1 MACEHGTLVPGRH
14 LGESAP
20 SETTTAFDGGANVR
34 EPQVLIAFDTT
45 EGQTE
50 KIANR
55 MADVLRGDGASVDL
69 HTADSAPAPDGY
81 DSVVVGGSIHVGK
94 FGTALTDYVTANL
107 AALNA
112 MPAAL
117 FQVSLTSANPDDE
130 HTAAAHGMLQAMLDD
145 TGFDPDL
152 VAMFAGAVVYT
163 KYGWIKRRIMRSIVA
178 AEGGDTDTRH
188 DHEYTDW
195 AAVDHFAHDVLAH
208 ARAASGAKR

>member
-1 MACEHGTLVPGRH
+1 
-14 LGESAP
+14 
-20 SETTTAFDGGANVR
+20 VR
-34 EPQVLIAFDTT
+34 EPRILIAFDTT

-55 MADVLRGDGASVDL
+55 IAEVLQGDDASVDL
-69 HTADSAPAPDGY
+69 HTVDSAPAPDGY

-94 FGTALTDYVTANL
+94 YGAALTGYVKANL

-112 MPAAL
+112 SPAAL
-117 FQVSLTSANPDDE
+117 FQVSLTSANPDEE

-152 VAMFAGAVVYT
+152 VALFAGAVVYT
-163 KYGWIKRRIMRSIVA
+163 KYGWIKRRIMKSIVA
-178 AEGGDTDTRH
+178 AEGGDTDTAH

-195 AAVDHFAHDVLAH
+195 AAVEHFAHDVRAH
-208 ARAASGAKR
+208 ARVAGGVRR